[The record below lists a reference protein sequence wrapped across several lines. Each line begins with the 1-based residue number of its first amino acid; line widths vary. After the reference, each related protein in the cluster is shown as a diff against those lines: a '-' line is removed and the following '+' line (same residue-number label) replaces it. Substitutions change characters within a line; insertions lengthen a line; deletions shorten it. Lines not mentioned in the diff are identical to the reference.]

1 MLERNYDAS
10 VEPSRLNKGAQLT
23 PRIVSLCTI
32 MAEQGAL
39 RFDQVQRWLG
49 LLSPATERM
58 KEAGLL
64 SSERTRKVVRPWID
78 QGWLAYK
85 VFFVGQRGWFWL
97 TARGLKA
104 FEVPL
109 RYYEPN
115 PATLA
120 HLYAVNEIRHLL
132 ALRRPAD
139 SWRSERLLRTE
150 QHAQAPGSKQAHL
163 PDAEVHSPNET
174 IKAIECELT
183 VKSEKRLEEIVFD
196 LAGNARYSA
205 IWYFVSQQ
213 AQSAVTLAVQKLPAE
228 HQKRF
233 VLYNLK
239 GERSSHEHAAAVTP
253 RAAQRA

>member
-1 MLERNYDAS
+1 MVEQHYDAS
-10 VEPSRLNKGAQLT
+10 VEASRLNKGAQLT

-39 RFDQVQRWLG
+39 RFDHVQRWLG
-49 LLSPATERM
+49 LLSPASERI

-78 QGWLAYK
+78 QGLLQYK

-97 TARGLKA
+97 TARGLKY
-104 FEVPL
+104 FDVPL

-115 PATLA
+115 PSTLA
-120 HLYAVNEIRHLL
+120 HLSAVNEIRHLL

-139 SWRSERLLRTE
+139 CWRSERLLRTE
-150 QHAQAPGSKQAHL
+150 QHAQAQGSKLAHL
-163 PDAEVHSPNET
+163 PDAEVCSPNDT
-174 IKAIECELT
+174 IKAVECELT

-196 LAGNARYSA
+196 LAANQRYSA

-213 AQSAVTLAVQKLPAE
+213 AQNAVAQAVRKLPTE

-239 GERSSHEHAAAVTP
+239 GERFSHERTAALTP
-253 RAAQRA
+253 GAPQRA